1 MKNITLGRTGIT
13 VPQNGFGA
21 LPIQRIST
29 ESAVKLLRRAYA
41 GGMRY
46 YDTARGYTD
55 SEEKLGLAFG
65 NGWLKREE
73 VYIATKTHAL
83 TPEGFW
89 KDLETSLRLLKT
101 DYIDVYQFHNLPRCF
116 RPGDGTGM
124 YECMLEAKRQGK
136 IRHIGASAH
145 KIGVAQEVAQSGL
158 YEVLQYPLSYIA
170 EDIELDLLAT
180 CQRNNVGFVCMKGL
194 AGGLITNARAAMA
207 FVSQFD
213 GLIPI
218 WGIQREKELDDWL
231 SFMDETPVLDDG
243 LRAFIERERKE
254 LMGSFCRGCGY
265 CLPCTVGIRIS
276 DCNRMS
282 LMIRRA
288 PSEKWL
294 GAPWQAEMAKIETCV
309 DCRQCVSKCPYELD
323 IPNLLRKN
331 LEDYRSVLAG
341 KIKVTD

>member
-1 MKNITLGRTGIT
+1 MKTITLGSTGIA

-21 LPIQRIST
+21 LPIQRVSRDK
-29 ESAVKLLRRAYA
+29 AVKLLRRAYE

-46 YDTARGYTD
+46 FDTARGYTD

-65 NGWLKREE
+65 DGWLRREE
-73 VYIATKTHAL
+73 VYIATKTHAT
-83 TPEGFW
+83 TPDAFW
-89 KDLETSLRLLKT
+89 KDLETSLRTLRM

-124 YECMLEAKRQGK
+124 YECMTEANRQGK

-145 KIGVAQEVAQSGL
+145 KIGVAWEVVESGL
-158 YEVLQYPLSYIA
+158 YETLQYPLSYLA
-170 EDIELDLLAT
+170 EDKELELLAA
-180 CQRNNVGFVCMKGL
+180 CQKNDVGFVCMKGL

-231 SFMDETPVLDDG
+231 SFMDETPVMDDAIRAHIEAERQA
-243 LRAFIERERKE
+243 LR
-254 LMGSFCRGCGY
+254 GSFCRGCGY
-265 CLPCTVGIRIS
+265 CMPCTVGIEINS
-276 DCNRMS
+276 CNRMS

-294 GAPWQAEMAKIETCV
+294 GDRWQAEMAKI
-309 DCRQCVSKCPYELD
+309 DQCVNCRRCVSRCPYELD
-323 IPNLLRKN
+323 VPHLLREN
-331 LEDYRSVLAG
+331 LEDYRNVLAG
-341 KIKVTD
+341 KTKVTD

>member
-1 MKNITLGRTGIT
+1 MKNITLGTTGIV

-21 LPIQRIST
+21 LPIQRISK
-29 ESAVKLLRRAYA
+29 EKAVKLLRRAYE

-46 YDTARGYTD
+46 FDTARGYTD
-55 SEEKLGLAFG
+55 SEEKLGAAFG
-65 NGWLKREE
+65 DGWLKREE
-73 VYIATKTHAL
+73 VYIATKTHAK

-89 KDLETSLRLLKT
+89 QDLETSLKLLKT
-101 DYIDVYQFHNLPRCF
+101 DYIDVYQFHNLSQCY

-124 YECMLEAKRQGK
+124 YEAMLEAKAQGK

-145 KIGVAQEVAQSGL
+145 KIGVAREVVDCGL
-158 YEVLQYPLSYIA
+158 YETLQYPMSYLA
-170 EDIELDLLAT
+170 EDKEMELLSA
-180 CQRNNVGFVCMKGL
+180 CQQNNVGFVCMKGL
-194 AGGLITNARAAMA
+194 AGGLITNAKAAMA

-218 WGIQREKELDDWL
+218 WGIQRERELDEWL
-231 SFMDETPVLDDG
+231 SFMDETPALDDE
-243 LRAFIERERKE
+243 LRAYIANERQE

-265 CLPCTVGIRIS
+265 CLPCTVGIKIS

-288 PSEKWL
+288 PSAGWLSEKW
-294 GAPWQAEMAKIETCV
+294 QVEMEKIDECV

-331 LEDYRSVLAG
+331 LEDYRNVLAG
-341 KIKVTD
+341 KTKVTE

>member
-1 MKNITLGRTGIT
+1 MKNITLGSTGIT

-21 LPIQRIST
+21 LPIQRIS
-29 ESAVKLLRRAYA
+29 EENAVKLLRRAYE

-46 YDTARGYTD
+46 FDTARAYSD
-55 SEEKLGLAFG
+55 SEEKLGAAFG
-65 NGWLKREE
+65 DGWLKREN
-73 VYIATKTHAL
+73 VYIVTKTEAS
-83 TPEGFW
+83 TPDEFW

-101 DYIDVYQFHNLPRCF
+101 DYIDIYQFHNLSKCF

-124 YECMLEAKRQGK
+124 YECMLAAKEQGL
-136 IRHIGASAH
+136 IHHIGATAH
-145 KIGVAQEVAQSGL
+145 KIGVAREVIESGL
-158 YEVLQYPLSYIA
+158 YETLQYPMSYLA
-170 EDIELDLLAT
+170 EEKEVELVRM
-180 CQRNNVGFVCMKGL
+180 CQQRNMGFVCMKGL

-231 SFMDETPVLDDG
+231 SFMEETPALNDE
-243 LRAFIERERKE
+243 LRAYIEKERKE

-265 CLPCTVGIRIS
+265 CLPCTVGIKIS

-288 PSEKWL
+288 PSAGWL
-294 GAPWQAEMAKIETCV
+294 NEYWQAEMEKIEECV
-309 DCRQCVSKCPYELD
+309 ECRLCVSKCPYELD
-323 IPNLLRKN
+323 VPNLLRKN
-331 LEDYRSVLAG
+331 LEDYRNVLAG
-341 KIKVTD
+341 KTKVTD

>member
-1 MKNITLGRTGIT
+1 MKNITLGSTCIT

-21 LPIQRIST
+21 LPIQRISK
-29 ESAVKLLRRAYA
+29 ENAVKLLRRAYE

-46 YDTARGYTD
+46 FDTARNYTD
-55 SEEKLGLAFG
+55 SEEKLGAAFG
-65 NGWLKREE
+65 DGWLKREE
-73 VYIATKTHAL
+73 VYIATKSHAK
-83 TPEGFW
+83 TPDDLR

-101 DYIDVYQFHNLPRCF
+101 DYIDVYQFHNLQQCY

-124 YECMLEAKRQGK
+124 YECMEEAKKQGK
-136 IRHIGASAH
+136 IRHIGATAH
-145 KIGVAQEVAQSGL
+145 KLGVAREVAESGL
-158 YEVLQYPLSYIA
+158 YETLQYPMSYLA
-170 EDIELDLLAT
+170 EDKEIDLVKV
-180 CQRNNVGFVCMKGL
+180 CNRNNVGFVCMKGL

-231 SFMDETPVLDDG
+231 SFMNETPFMDDE
-243 LRAFIERERKE
+243 LRTYIERERQE

-265 CLPCTVGIRIS
+265 CMPCTVGIKINN
-276 DCNRMS
+276 CNRMS

-288 PSEKWL
+288 PSASWL
-294 GAPWQAEMAKIETCV
+294 GERWQAEMAKIDDCV
-309 DCRQCVSKCPYELD
+309 DCRLCVGKCPYELD

-331 LEDYRSVLAG
+331 LEDYRNVLAG
-341 KIKVTD
+341 KTKVME